1 MYIVCLDSQFTSSTQ
16 IKHQWQENTI
26 RKHNFPICPCA
37 SVLLQKVSD
46 WILTGQDRSVGYTPP
61 RYWFCIAWQQKRSNR
76 PTLSWICIVFFPAV
90 SHWTQS
96 GLSTDLLPGSEFEGS
111 WGENGVSAVDQ
122 RFSRVWSATKRPDYS
137 IRFQT
142 ILSFK
147 NSTLDKCQMFKSH
160 LAITYNLFSN

>member
-1 MYIVCLDSQFTSSTQ
+1 MYIICLDSQLTSSTQ

-76 PTLSWICIVFFPAV
+76 PTLSWICIVVFFPCSQSLNTIRSEHRSTFRKWV
-90 SHWTQS
+90 WGQLRREWRQRLLIKGSHEFGVLQNVQIIAS
-96 GLSTDLLPGSEFEGS
+96 GFRRS
-111 WGENGVSAVDQ
+111 WALRIQ
-122 RFSRVWSATKRPDYS
+122 
-137 IRFQT
+137 
-142 ILSFK
+142 
-147 NSTLDKCQMFKSH
+147 H
-160 LAITYNLFSN
+160 LTNVQVPSGHNL